1 MKIRRL
7 ISDLSTDSVDI
18 QILALS
24 TIPRLSTGI
33 KASEEGVEA
42 LRQAVI
48 NVSEGA
54 NSDIVFLARKALNH
68 LSGFN
73 AGQVNSAPVEAVL
86 GNIPPLQKSET
97 SPVTAERKPSEE
109 ANRPAGLD
117 ISGSG
122 APAVDD
128 GDDEFAATVIRDG
141 SASETFNIERQL
153 IKEEDPRRIATLL
166 ATLATDATDV
176 FVLNRVVGFLEHEND
191 RVRANAVEVFEKLGN
206 GPDHMAFLT
215 PMLKDKN
222 NRVRSN
228 VVKVL
233 GKFGHPQFKL
243 FLSEMLDSPE
253 ISMRESGVYALC
265 ELRSLDVLDLLIKMI
280 DDSYVDI
287 RLRILKAL
295 ANFDN
300 PEVIDAIKTRVSDG
314 DEVVRQHAFAILE
327 AKGVD
332 VERLVRDAAVTA
344 RSDSEEDFS
353 DLSASVDDSEQQ
365 ELDDSV
371 PEEGVRTVAPSVD
384 PVTEVS
390 APPKVVVPPNAAV
403 PSVDPVTEVS
413 APPKVVVPPRAAV
426 PSVDPVTEVS
436 APPKVVVPPRA
447 AVPQIP
453 PSDEK
458 EFSNVLDSIFREL
471 RQREQRARF
480 SRLLFTV
487 GTVVYELCKKSIL
500 KDVSFL
506 AVFYEVLK
514 YQEYVLQ
521 LTTKLAIEG
530 GKGSNVTILKSGID
544 QYSSKIRDCFI
555 KLGKEAAKEH
565 KAGKIKLPPS
575 KDLDAVLK
583 MLK

>member
-1 MKIRRL
+1 
-7 ISDLSTDSVDI
+7 
-18 QILALS
+18 
-24 TIPRLSTGI
+24 
-33 KASEEGVEA
+33 
-42 LRQAVI
+42 
-48 NVSEGA
+48 
-54 NSDIVFLARKALNH
+54 
-68 LSGFN
+68 
-73 AGQVNSAPVEAVL
+73 
-86 GNIPPLQKSET
+86 
-97 SPVTAERKPSEE
+97 
-109 ANRPAGLD
+109 
-117 ISGSG
+117 
-122 APAVDD
+122 
-128 GDDEFAATVIRDG
+128 
-141 SASETFNIERQL
+141 
-153 IKEEDPRRIATLL
+153 
-166 ATLATDATDV
+166 
-176 FVLNRVVGFLEHEND
+176 
-191 RVRANAVEVFEKLGN
+191 
-206 GPDHMAFLT
+206 
-215 PMLKDKN
+215 
-222 NRVRSN
+222 
-228 VVKVL
+228 
-233 GKFGHPQFKL
+233 
-243 FLSEMLDSPE
+243 
-253 ISMRESGVYALC
+253 
-265 ELRSLDVLDLLIKMI
+265 
-280 DDSYVDI
+280 
-287 RLRILKAL
+287 
-295 ANFDN
+295 
-300 PEVIDAIKTRVSDG
+300 
-314 DEVVRQHAFAILE
+314 
-327 AKGVD
+327 
-332 VERLVRDAAVTA
+332 
-344 RSDSEEDFS
+344 
-353 DLSASVDDSEQQ
+353 
-365 ELDDSV
+365 
-371 PEEGVRTVAPSVD
+371 VA
-384 PVTEVS
+384 
-390 APPKVVVPPNAAV
+390 